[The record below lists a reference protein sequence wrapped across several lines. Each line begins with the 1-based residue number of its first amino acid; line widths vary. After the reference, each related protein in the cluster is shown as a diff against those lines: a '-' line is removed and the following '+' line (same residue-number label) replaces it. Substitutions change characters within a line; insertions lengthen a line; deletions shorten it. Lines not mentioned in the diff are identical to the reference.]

1 MPQARYLKLAEAISN
16 AIRDGTL
23 PPGSRLPT
31 HRAFAD
37 KFGLALATATR
48 VYQELERRGL
58 VVGEAG
64 RGTFVRD
71 PDVPPTAGLLQD
83 DAPGMIDLMFNMPG
97 SAADADMMRAGLRKL
112 AAGGDLEAMLRYH
125 PHGGR
130 AHERKILADHH
141 SRAVAPVQPRNLLVT
156 SGGQHGLSI
165 SASALLRRGDAVAVD
180 ALTYPGFK
188 SAAELLGLD
197 LIPIQQIAGVMDPED
212 LDRQCRGRRLRA
224 AYLIPTVHN
233 PLGTVMDEGT
243 RHKIIKV
250 ARRHDLMLIE
260 DGAYAFLETNAPPSF
275 AQTAPE
281 RTIYIGSFSKNLATG
296 LRLGYVVAP
305 DACIDALTGAI
316 RATTWNAP
324 ALISALVTGWI
335 TDGTLAES
343 EDRRRREGAARQRLC
358 RQMFGDDIMAH
369 PNAGFAWL
377 PLMPGMRAEP
387 IIAKLREGGF
397 SIADAEAFATT
408 AAVPQSLRLAFG
420 GIGLEDLAL
429 VFRRINDVRSAFVR
443 VAPLSGRVSSPFG
456 GE

>member
-1 MPQARYLKLAEAISN
+1 MPRARYLKLAETIAN

-37 KFGLALATATR
+37 KFGLAVATATR

-71 PDVPPTAGLLQD
+71 PDVPPTAGFRQD
-83 DAPGMIDLMFNMPG
+83 DAPGMVDLMFNMPG
-97 SAADADMMRAGLRKL
+97 NAADADMLRAGLRKL

-141 SRAVAPVQPRNLLVT
+141 SRAVAPVQPENLLVT

-165 SASALLRRGDAVAVD
+165 SGSALLRRGDAVAVD

-188 SAAELLGLD
+188 SVAELLGLD
-197 LIPIQQIAGVMDPED
+197 LIPIQQIAGVMDPDD
-212 LDRQCRGRRLRA
+212 LDRQCRGKRLRA
-224 AYLIPTVHN
+224 AYLMPTVHN
-233 PLGTVMDEGT
+233 PLGTVMDERT
-243 RHKIIKV
+243 RLKIAEV

-260 DGAYAFLETNAPPSF
+260 DGAYAFLETDAPPSI
-275 AQTAPE
+275 ALIAPE

-305 DACIDALTGAI
+305 DECIDNLTGAI

-324 ALISALVTGWI
+324 ALISGLVTGWI
-335 TDGTLAES
+335 KDGTLARS
-343 EDRRRREGAARQRLC
+343 EERRRRDGAARQRLC
-358 RQMFGDDIMAH
+358 RDVFGDDIMAH

-377 PLMPGMRAEP
+377 PLTLGTRAEP
-387 IIAKLREGGF
+387 IIAKLRAGGI
-397 SIADAEAFATT
+397 SISGAEAFATT

-420 GIGLEDLAL
+420 GIEVEVLTR
-429 VFRRINDVRSAFVR
+429 VFRQISEVRSGFTGA
-443 VAPLSGRVSSPFG
+443 APISARVSSPFDAG
-456 GE
+456 